1 MGPRDCPPGVAAF
14 WIDADHSADP
24 RHPLERELSSRQDAV
39 ARYARQCLEA
49 EETGYSMQAEK
60 LGLLLQRQIAD
71 VGRIEVALHNQRRPW
86 PYRPVARQPAVLF
99 RPRQRATPVPRPGE
113 PRVAGRRVEPYSHA
127 N

>member
-49 EETGYSMQAEK
+49 EETGNPKQAEK
-60 LGLLLQRQIAD
+60 LGLLLQEQIAD

-99 RPRQRATPVPRPGE
+99 LPRQRAAPVPRPGE
-113 PRVAGRRVEPYSHA
+113 PRVARRRVEPYPHA
-127 N
+127 S